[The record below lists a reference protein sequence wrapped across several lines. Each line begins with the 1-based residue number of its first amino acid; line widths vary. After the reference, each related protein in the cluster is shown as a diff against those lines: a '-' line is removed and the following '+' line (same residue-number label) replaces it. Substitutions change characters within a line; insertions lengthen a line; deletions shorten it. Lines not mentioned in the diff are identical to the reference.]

1 MSSNNNLN
9 EEEEI
14 LFFYEDPKSFDE
26 KNLYEVNRAPW
37 FYHLINV
44 LGLTKDN
51 FMEIKHMVEDKKN
64 NILNLINYKSYTD
77 NYLKKND
84 TMKNMLCAYLYSCKT
99 SLYEYSKNINSE
111 QNIHFVFTFGN
122 ITADLDSVCS
132 SIIYSFFLFIWY
144 SLKTNLIG
152 KKKDDPLM
160 FFIPVINIKKNDMK
174 LKILIIW
181 WLEKC
186 GIENPEELLIF
197 NDDLNLLEVLKND
210 TKYDTCLVDF
220 NKSENNCVYN
230 INNIKSI
237 IDHHILNEEMK
248 NKKITKSVFPIYVC
262 SCMVII
268 AYFYKYSSE
277 FLGISLLNRD
287 IMWLIYGTMLK
298 DSNNFPKDDFR
309 KRWIQSDL
317 NIYLSMKKY
326 FRIPDIMDIYI
337 TQKFN
342 NIRFSIDLKKFGIE
356 NLLFV
361 DYKDY
366 NYDIQGKKFT
376 IRICSLDF
384 SVESILS
391 HENVDTLVN
400 KMCELCEENKFAA
413 FILMGSYMINYVFH
427 KDIGLLFFN
436 EDITKDKL
444 LTALIANQ
452 DINLCEKG
460 FKKITCKNE
469 SRNIDLFHEKKIEEK
484 RKKQYEEEKEIIEQK
499 KKIYE
504 EKRKIK
510 FEKYKVEKMKKKL
523 IEREKYNKE
532 NIEYNYITIFNYF
545 NYLMNNRKHYDIYFS
560 FHDLYISPMRLY
572 YFINMKID
580 EIYYLGKAKII
591 FIKYMFISK
600 IIYL

>member
-14 LFFYEDPKSFDE
+14 LFFYEDPKFFDE
-26 KNLYEVNRAPW
+26 NNLYQVNRAPW
-37 FYHLINV
+37 FYHLVNV
-44 LGLTKDN
+44 LGLRKDD
-51 FMEIKHMVEDKKN
+51 FMEIKHIVEDKKK

-84 TMKNMLCAYLYSCKT
+84 TMKNMLCAYLYSCKK
-99 SLYEYSKNINSE
+99 SLYEYSKNINSQ

-152 KKKDDPLM
+152 KKKDDPIM

-197 NDDLNLLEVLKND
+197 NDDLNLLEVLKNE
-210 TKYDTCLVDF
+210 TKYDACLVDF

-230 INNIKSI
+230 VNNVKSI
-237 IDHHILNEEMK
+237 IDHHILKEELK
-248 NKKITKSVFPIYVC
+248 NRKITKSVFPIYVC

-277 FLGISLLNRD
+277 FLGVSLLNRD
-287 IMWLIYGTMLK
+287 IMWLIYGTLLK
-298 DSNNFPKDDFR
+298 DSNNFPKHEFC
-309 KRWIQSDL
+309 KRWIQTDL

-384 SVESILS
+384 SVESILY
-391 HENVDTLVN
+391 HENVDKLVN

-413 FILMGSYMINYVFH
+413 FILMGSYMIKYVYQ
-427 KDIGLLFFN
+427 KDMGLLFFN
-436 EDITKDKL
+436 EDIAKDKL
-444 LTALIANQ
+444 LMALKANQ
-452 DINLCEKG
+452 DINICEKG
-460 FKKITCKNE
+460 FKRITWKNE
-469 SRNIDLFHEKKIEEK
+469 AMNMDLLQINNTSYSRK
-484 RKKQYEEEKEIIEQK
+484 RLECFLSY
-499 KKIYE
+499 
-504 EKRKIK
+504 
-510 FEKYKVEKMKKKL
+510 
-523 IEREKYNKE
+523 
-532 NIEYNYITIFNYF
+532 
-545 NYLMNNRKHYDIYFS
+545 YFS
-560 FHDLYISPMRLY
+560 SL
-572 YFINMKID
+572 
-580 EIYYLGKAKII
+580 
-591 FIKYMFISK
+591 
-600 IIYL
+600 

>member
-1 MSSNNNLN
+1 MWKDEIREKKLK
-9 EEEEI
+9 EEEI
-14 LFFYEDPKSFDE
+14 HETLEKENKFLFYLNLENNDLTNQGNIGEVINELFDVLKNNKSIKILNVANTNMKEDNAESICSMLEMNKMITDINIENNNFTFDQNYRIISYLRRNKKIWIEQAEHE
-26 KNLYEVNRAPW
+26 KAENEKMEKEENYMHTYLMSVESSIIEIENRERRR
-37 FYHLINV
+37 I

-469 SRNIDLFHEKKIEEK
+469 SRNIDLFQI
-484 RKKQYEEEKEIIEQK
+484 
-499 KKIYE
+499 
-504 EKRKIK
+504 
-510 FEKYKVEKMKKKL
+510 
-523 IEREKYNKE
+523 
-532 NIEYNYITIFNYF
+532 
-545 NYLMNNRKHYDIYFS
+545 
-560 FHDLYISPMRLY
+560 
-572 YFINMKID
+572 
-580 EIYYLGKAKII
+580 
-591 FIKYMFISK
+591 
-600 IIYL
+600 

>member
-1 MSSNNNLN
+1 
-9 EEEEI
+9 
-14 LFFYEDPKSFDE
+14 
-26 KNLYEVNRAPW
+26 
-37 FYHLINV
+37 
-44 LGLTKDN
+44 
-51 FMEIKHMVEDKKN
+51 
-64 NILNLINYKSYTD
+64 
-77 NYLKKND
+77 
-84 TMKNMLCAYLYSCKT
+84 
-99 SLYEYSKNINSE
+99 
-111 QNIHFVFTFGN
+111 
-122 ITADLDSVCS
+122 
-132 SIIYSFFLFIWY
+132 
-144 SLKTNLIG
+144 
-152 KKKDDPLM
+152 
-160 FFIPVINIKKNDMK
+160 
-174 LKILIIW
+174 IIW

-413 FILMGSYMINYVFH
+413 FILMGSYMINYVYH

-444 LTALIANQ
+444 LMALIANQ
-452 DINLCEKG
+452 DISLCEKG
-460 FKKITCKNE
+460 FKRITCKNE
-469 SRNIDLFHEKKIEEK
+469 SRNIDLFQINNTSYSRK
-484 RKKQYEEEKEIIEQK
+484 RLECFLSY
-499 KKIYE
+499 
-504 EKRKIK
+504 
-510 FEKYKVEKMKKKL
+510 
-523 IEREKYNKE
+523 
-532 NIEYNYITIFNYF
+532 
-545 NYLMNNRKHYDIYFS
+545 
-560 FHDLYISPMRLY
+560 
-572 YFINMKID
+572 
-580 EIYYLGKAKII
+580 
-591 FIKYMFISK
+591 
-600 IIYL
+600 

>member
-111 QNIHFVFTFGN
+111 QNIHFFFTFGN

-469 SRNIDLFHEKKIEEK
+469 SRNIDLFQINNTSYSRKRLECFLNIKK
-484 RKKQYEEEKEIIEQK
+484 
-499 KKIYE
+499 
-504 EKRKIK
+504 
-510 FEKYKVEKMKKKL
+510 
-523 IEREKYNKE
+523 N
-532 NIEYNYITIFNYF
+532 EYY
-545 NYLMNNRKHYDIYFS
+545 
-560 FHDLYISPMRLY
+560 LYIH
-572 YFINMKID
+572 
-580 EIYYLGKAKII
+580 
-591 FIKYMFISK
+591 
-600 IIYL
+600 